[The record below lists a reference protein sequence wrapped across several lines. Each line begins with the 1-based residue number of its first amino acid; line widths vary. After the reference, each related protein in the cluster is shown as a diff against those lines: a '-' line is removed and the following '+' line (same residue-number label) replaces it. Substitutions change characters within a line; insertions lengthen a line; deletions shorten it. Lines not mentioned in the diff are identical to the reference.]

1 MTTVI
6 GFDTSLT
13 ITGVAQVVLGIGSA
27 GQVEAVQWLWARPRT
42 TIAEDGTVLTTR
54 RRQRQMLREI
64 LALVPDTFDLAV
76 IEGPAMGYGKHS
88 GLADERAGLRWMLI
102 DQLLPRGPV
111 VLASP
116 STRSILATDNGN
128 AKKPEVHAA
137 ARELFPAAEIP
148 ATGAG
153 RYDVADAVVLAAAGA
168 HRLGMPWPTPLT
180 KKQAGSHGKVPWPT
194 ETAA

>member
-1 MTTVI
+1 M

-13 ITGVAQVVLGIGSA
+13 ITGVAQIDLGVGA
-27 GQVEAVQWLWARPRT
+27 DGQIEPVQWLWARPRT
-42 TIAEDGTVLTTR
+42 TVVEDGTVLTTR

-64 LALVPDTFDLAV
+64 LALVPETFDLAV
-76 IEGPAMGYGKHS
+76 VEGAAMSYGKHS

-116 STRSILATDNGN
+116 KTRTILATDNGN
-128 AKKPEVHAA
+128 ADKASVHAA
-137 ARELFPAAEIP
+137 ALQLFPAAEIP

-153 RYDVADAVVLAAAGA
+153 RYDVADAAVLAAAGA
-168 HRLGMPWPTPLT
+168 HRLGMPWPVPMS
-180 KKQAGSHGKVPWPT
+180 KKQTLAHSKVPWPT